1 MESKNKPL
9 EDIDAIRTIM
19 ERSTRFLSLS
29 GLSGIIAG
37 IIGLAGGLAAIFL
50 ILDGNT
56 DGTFPDL
63 GSGHAIRES
72 LIIDSLIM
80 VVLAIIIALVLSYRK
95 AIRLGTRLWTPVSK
109 RLMIH
114 LLIPLITGA
123 FFIIILYNNEL
134 YSLIIP
140 SMLIFYGLALVNA
153 GKFTFGEIFYLGL
166 LQVILG
172 LVAALLP
179 YYGIF
184 LWLFGFGILHVAY
197 GVVMYRK
204 YDR

>member
-9 EDIDAIRTIM
+9 EDIDAIRSIM

-29 GLSGIIAG
+29 GLSGIVAG

-50 ILDGNT
+50 ILDGNP

-63 GSGHAIRES
+63 GSGSAMRES

-80 VVLAIIIALVLSYRK
+80 VLLAIITALVLSYRK
-95 AIRLGTRLWTPVSK
+95 ALRQGIKLWTPVSK

-114 LLIPLITGA
+114 LLIPVVSGG
-123 FFIIILYNNEL
+123 FFILILYNNDL

-153 GKFTFGEIFYLGL
+153 GKFTFSEIFYLGL

-179 YYGIF
+179 YYAIF
-184 LWLFGFGILHVAY
+184 LWLFGFGILHIAY
-197 GVVMYRK
+197 GVIMYRK